1 MAAAAAAVETA
12 AKRRRTA
19 RSPHVSGHQRQ
30 PGGSE
35 KRSDG
40 VAEILSALEQPP
52 EQSALRLRPAIARR
66 VVRRCY
72 AGR

>member
-1 MAAAAAAVETA
+1 MAAAVATA
-12 AKRRRTA
+12 TIRRRTA

-40 VAEILSALEQPP
+40 VAEVLFALEQSP
-52 EQSALRLRPAIARR
+52 EQSTFRLRPAVTRR
-66 VVRRCY
+66 VVRRCH